1 MQYTFGVDVGGT
13 AIKYGLFGDGLIEK
27 WASPTRVDANGS
39 QILPDIAA
47 ALAACQA
54 RHSITPGQITG
65 IGIGVPGPVDAA
77 GRVNRCVNLN
87 WGVFNICQALEALTG
102 LPVRAG
108 NDANVAALGEYY
120 DGGGQGCRSMV
131 MVTFGTGVGGGIILD
146 GKILNGAHGV
156 GGEIGHIVVNRDEP
170 VACTCGKRG
179 CVEQYASAPGIC
191 RAAQQALAAT
201 DAPSLL
207 RRLEPGTCKEIFACA
222 AQGDAVA
229 AQVLDRTFAYM
240 GEFLA
245 DVCCVIDPQRVV
257 LGGGVSAA
265 GQQLLDGI
273 APHFHRFMFHACRG
287 TEFALATL
295 GNAAGIYGAASLFRS
310 DR

>member
-54 RHSITPGQITG
+54 RHSITPGQIAG

-191 RAAQQALAAT
+191 RAAQQALAVT

-207 RRLEPGTCKEIFACA
+207 RRLEPLTCKDIFACA

-265 GQQLLDGI
+265 GQQLLRGI
-273 APHFHRFMFHACRG
+273 APNFHRFMFHACRD

>member
-1 MQYTFGVDVGGT
+1 
-13 AIKYGLFGDGLIEK
+13 
-27 WASPTRVDANGS
+27 
-39 QILPDIAA
+39 
-47 ALAACQA
+47 
-54 RHSITPGQITG
+54 
-65 IGIGVPGPVDAA
+65 
-77 GRVNRCVNLN
+77 
-87 WGVFNICQALEALTG
+87 
-102 LPVRAG
+102 
-108 NDANVAALGEYY
+108 
-120 DGGGQGCRSMV
+120 MV

-191 RAAQQALAAT
+191 RAAQQALATT

-207 RRLEPGTCKEIFACA
+207 RRLEPLICKDIFACA

-245 DVCCVIDPQRVV
+245 DVCCVIDRSGSCWAGASPQRGSSCWTALRPTSTGSCSTPAKARNLPWPPWATPPGSTAQPACSGPTADAQKTRCTSKFLEAQRVFSFLFAARAV
-257 LGGGVSAA
+257 LFCRDQEIVDRA
-265 GQQLLDGI
+265 GRPRPG
-273 APHFHRFMFHACRG
+273 
-287 TEFALATL
+287 
-295 GNAAGIYGAASLFRS
+295 
-310 DR
+310 

>member
-13 AIKYGLFGDGLIEK
+13 AIKYGLFGDTLIEK
-27 WASPTRVDANGS
+27 WSSPTRVDATGS

-54 RHSITPGQITG
+54 RHSITPGQIAG

-207 RRLEPGTCKEIFACA
+207 RRLDPLTCKDIFACA

-229 AQVLDRTFAYM
+229 AQVLDRTFA
-240 GEFLA
+240 
-245 DVCCVIDPQRVV
+245 
-257 LGGGVSAA
+257 
-265 GQQLLDGI
+265 
-273 APHFHRFMFHACRG
+273 
-287 TEFALATL
+287 
-295 GNAAGIYGAASLFRS
+295 
-310 DR
+310 